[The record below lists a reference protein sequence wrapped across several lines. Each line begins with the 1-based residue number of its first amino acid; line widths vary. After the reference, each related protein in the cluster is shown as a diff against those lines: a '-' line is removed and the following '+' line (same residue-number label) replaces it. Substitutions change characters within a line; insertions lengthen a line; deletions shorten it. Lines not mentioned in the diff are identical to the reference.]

1 MEKRVLGRRKAGKAQ
16 AIACAL
22 LLATLLGACATQ
34 APAPDEVTSSKP
46 ARVPYQVG
54 APSPAFE
61 PARPAPSVAVAKPAV
76 AQPLDASR
84 LPPFD
89 GEKQEVK
96 EPLRGVATVDR
107 TVQPD
112 DLWERIR
119 AGFSMP
125 NLEGPIVQ
133 DRTAWYAARPEA
145 LKRMFERS
153 RRYLYHIVEELEK
166 RGLPTEL
173 ALLPMVESSFN
184 PMAYSSAHASGLW
197 QFIPGTGKRYDL
209 AQNWWYDGRRDIVAS
224 TSAALGYLKDIYEM
238 NGDWHL
244 ALASYNWGENAVAK
258 AVERNKAA
266 GIPTDYSSL
275 RMPEE
280 TRNYVPKLQ
289 ALKNIIANP
298 APFGVVLDPIPNQ
311 PYFATAAR
319 TVDIDIRLAAKLAE
333 MPVEEFVALNPAFNR
348 PIMPASV
355 NARIV
360 LPADKLEIFHSN
372 LQKYD
377 SKALVSWQTY
387 EMRPGD
393 KLETVAKRF
402 GVTVA
407 QLRQV
412 NGVTANA
419 RTVPS
424 MLVVP
429 INGALTAGSPTLP
442 LMYSP
447 PIPMAESR
455 TRITTHT
462 VKAGDTL
469 LSIAGRYKVTP
480 DDLRRWNPIG
490 RLTIGHQLRV
500 NMAALPTRTA
510 AAAKQIKS
518 TASEKTAKPSKI
530 IAKKNLP
537 PVKYKAVQARR

>member
-1 MEKRVLGRRKAGKAQ
+1 MEKRVLGARREGSTRAL
-16 AIACAL
+16 ACAAVL
-22 LLATLLGACATQ
+22 SCLLAACATQ
-34 APAPDEVTSSKP
+34 PEVPEPSSTRLP
-46 ARVPYQVG
+46 RVPYQAGVPP
-54 APSPAFE
+54 PSFKP
-61 PARPAPSVAVAKPAV
+61 AKPAPPAV
-76 AQPLDASR
+76 SSKPLDATT

-89 GEKQEVK
+89 GERLEVK
-96 EPLRGVATVDR
+96 EPLRGVATVDL

-125 NLEGPIVQ
+125 NLEGTIVQ
-133 DRTAWYAARPEA
+133 DRTAWYAARPDA

-166 RGLPTEL
+166 RGMPTEL

-184 PMAYSSAHASGLW
+184 PMAYSRAHASGLW
-197 QFIPGTGKRYDL
+197 QFIPGTGKRYEL

-224 TSAALGYLKDIYEM
+224 TNAALDYLKDIYEM

-258 AVERNKAA
+258 AVERNKSA
-266 GIPTDYSSL
+266 GQPTDYSSL

-280 TRNYVPKLQ
+280 TRYYVPKLQ

-319 TVDIDIRLAAKLAE
+319 TRDIDIRLAAQLAE
-333 MPVEEFVALNPAFNR
+333 MPIEEFVALNPGFNR

-355 NARIV
+355 NARLV
-360 LPADKLEIFHSN
+360 LPADKLEVFHTN
-372 LQKYD
+372 LQKLD

-387 EMRPGD
+387 TPRPGE
-393 KLETVAKRF
+393 KLESIAKRF
-402 GVTVA
+402 GVSLA
-407 QLRQV
+407 RLREV
-412 NGVTANA
+412 NGVTA
-419 RTVPS
+419 RTRGVPS

-429 INGALTAGSPTLP
+429 VNGAAEGGSLP
-442 LMYSP
+442 LIYSP
-447 PIPMAESR
+447 PTPAVQTR
-455 TRITTHT
+455 TQAHT
-462 VKAGDTL
+462 VKAGETL
-469 LSIAGRYKVTP
+469 ASIAGRYKVTP

-490 RLTIGHQLRV
+490 RLIVGQQLRIEV
-500 NMAALPTRTA
+500 VAPNV
-510 AAAKQIKS
+510 
-518 TASEKTAKPSKI
+518 ASSAPRKAVKNNKI
-530 IAKKNLP
+530 IAKKSSP
-537 PVKYKAVQARR
+537 KVKRKITQAKR

>member
-1 MEKRVLGRRKAGKAQ
+1 MRSPAPALACLLFCTFLAACATQPEAPEGQSSKEARTPYQVGKA
-16 AIACAL
+16 APAFEP
-22 LLATLLGACATQ
+22 ATQ
-34 APAPDEVTSSKP
+34 APAATATK
-46 ARVPYQVG
+46 
-54 APSPAFE
+54 
-61 PARPAPSVAVAKPAV
+61 
-76 AQPLDASR
+76 PLDATR

-89 GEKQEVK
+89 GEKHEIK
-96 EPLRGVATVDR
+96 EALRGVATIDR

-166 RGLPTEL
+166 RGMPTEL

-184 PMAYSSAHASGLW
+184 PMAYSRAHASGLW
-197 QFIPGTGKRYDL
+197 QFIPGTGKRYEL

-224 TSAALGYLKDIYEM
+224 TSAALDYLKDIYEM

-266 GIPTDYSSL
+266 GLPIDYSSL
-275 RMPEE
+275 RMPDE
-280 TRNYVPKLQ
+280 TRYYVPKLQ

-298 APFGVVLDPIPNQ
+298 GPFGVVLDPIPNQ
-311 PYFATAAR
+311 PYFATITR
-319 TVDIDIRLAAKLAE
+319 ERDIDIKLAAKLAE

-348 PIMPASV
+348 PIIPASV
-355 NARIV
+355 NARMV
-360 LPADKLEIFHSN
+360 LPADKVEVFHANLE
-372 LQKYD
+372 KYD
-377 SKALVSWQTY
+377 SKALVSWQAY
-387 EMRPGD
+387 QPKPGE
-393 KLETVAKRF
+393 KLEAVAKRF
-402 GVTVA
+402 GVSLA
-407 QLRQV
+407 RLKEV
-412 NGVTANA
+412 NGVTA
-419 RTVPS
+419 RTRGVPA

-429 INGALTAGSPTLP
+429 INGTASDTGPELP

-447 PIPMAESR
+447 PIPVAATR
-455 TRITTHT
+455 TQVHT

-469 LSIAGRYKVTP
+469 LSIANHYRVTP

-490 RLTIGHQLRV
+490 RLTVGQQLRIQTV
-500 NMAALPTRTA
+500 APTQHA
-510 AAAKQIKS
+510 SAKKVSKQTKS
-518 TASEKTAKPSKI
+518 SVISEKKRV
-530 IAKKNLP
+530 P
-537 PVKYKAVQARR
+537 PVKHKVSQARR

>member
-1 MEKRVLGRRKAGKAQ
+1 VEERFLVRSPAPALACLLFCTFLAACATQPEAPEGQSSKEARTPYQVGKA
-16 AIACAL
+16 APAFEP
-22 LLATLLGACATQ
+22 ATQ
-34 APAPDEVTSSKP
+34 APAATATK
-46 ARVPYQVG
+46 
-54 APSPAFE
+54 
-61 PARPAPSVAVAKPAV
+61 
-76 AQPLDASR
+76 PLDATR

-89 GEKQEVK
+89 GEKHEIK
-96 EPLRGVATVDR
+96 EALRGVATIDR

-166 RGLPTEL
+166 RGMPTEL

-184 PMAYSSAHASGLW
+184 PMAYSRAHASGLW
-197 QFIPGTGKRYDL
+197 QFIPGTGKRYEL

-224 TSAALGYLKDIYEM
+224 TSAALDYLKDIYEM

-266 GIPTDYSSL
+266 GLPIDYSSL
-275 RMPEE
+275 RMPDE
-280 TRNYVPKLQ
+280 TRYYVPKLQ

-298 APFGVVLDPIPNQ
+298 GPFGVVLDPIPNQ
-311 PYFATAAR
+311 PYFATITR
-319 TVDIDIRLAAKLAE
+319 ERDIDIKLAAKLAE

-348 PIMPASV
+348 PIIPASV
-355 NARIV
+355 NARMV
-360 LPADKLEIFHSN
+360 LPADKVEVFHANLE
-372 LQKYD
+372 KYD
-377 SKALVSWQTY
+377 SKALVSWQAY
-387 EMRPGD
+387 QPKPGE
-393 KLETVAKRF
+393 KLEAVAKRF
-402 GVTVA
+402 GVSLA
-407 QLRQV
+407 RLKEV
-412 NGVTANA
+412 NGVTA
-419 RTVPS
+419 RTRGVPA

-429 INGALTAGSPTLP
+429 INGTASDTGPELP

-447 PIPMAESR
+447 PIPVAATR
-455 TRITTHT
+455 TQVHT

-469 LSIAGRYKVTP
+469 LSIANHYRVTP

-490 RLTIGHQLRV
+490 RLTVGQQLRIQTV
-500 NMAALPTRTA
+500 APTQHA
-510 AAAKQIKS
+510 SAKKVSKQTKS
-518 TASEKTAKPSKI
+518 SVISEKKRV
-530 IAKKNLP
+530 P
-537 PVKYKAVQARR
+537 PVKHKVSQARR

>member
-1 MEKRVLGRRKAGKAQ
+1 MEKRILGRLQALFCAG
-16 AIACAL
+16 IL
-22 LLATLLGACATQ
+22 GGLLAGCATQ
-34 APAPDEVTSSKP
+34 PSGEDAAPDKHARVPFQTGAAPAAPATAKAAAPAPSSKP
-46 ARVPYQVG
+46 
-54 APSPAFE
+54 
-61 PARPAPSVAVAKPAV
+61 
-76 AQPLDASR
+76 LDATR

-89 GEKQEVK
+89 GEKQVVK
-96 EPLRGVATVDR
+96 EPLRGVPTVDR

-133 DRTAWYAARPEA
+133 DRTAWYAARPDA

-184 PMAYSSAHASGLW
+184 PMAYSRAHASGLW

-224 TSAALGYLKDIYEM
+224 TSAALDYLKANYEM

-266 GIPTDYSSL
+266 GLPTDFSSL

-280 TRNYVPKLQ
+280 TRYYVPKLQ

-298 APFGVVLDPIPNQ
+298 GPFGIVLDPIPNQ
-311 PYFATAAR
+311 PYFVTAAR
-319 TVDIDIRLAAKLAE
+319 TQDIDIKLAAKLAE
-333 MPVEEFVALNPAFNR
+333 MPVEEFIALNPAFNR
-348 PIMPASV
+348 PIIPASL

-360 LPADKLEIFHSN
+360 LPADRLEIFHAN
-372 LQKYD
+372 LQKHD

-387 EMRPGD
+387 EPKPGE
-393 KLETVAKRF
+393 KLESVARRF
-402 GVTVA
+402 GVSLG
-407 QLRQV
+407 QLREV
-412 NGVTANA
+412 NGVSA
-419 RTVPS
+419 RTRVLPA

-429 INGALTAGSPTLP
+429 MNGAGGVGSSGVDTETRLP

-447 PIPMAESR
+447 PIPQVETR
-455 TRITTHT
+455 TSVHT
-462 VKAGDTL
+462 VRTGETL
-469 LSIAGRYKVTP
+469 LSIARHYHVTP
-480 DDLRRWNPIG
+480 DDLRRWNPMG
-490 RLTIGHQLRV
+490 RLTVGQKLRIQVAAPAASAAHHKASSQHQASAPR
-500 NMAALPTRTA
+500 
-510 AAAKQIKS
+510 KIKIS
-518 TASEKTAKPSKI
+518 NKISIKKHTPQTKPQVKI
-530 IAKKNLP
+530 
-537 PVKYKAVQARR
+537 KAVRGNR

>member
-1 MEKRVLGRRKAGKAQ
+1 MEKRILSLMPFRFSR
-16 AIACAL
+16 
-22 LLATLLGACATQ
+22 LATGALAATFLAACATQ
-34 APAPDEVTSSKP
+34 PEVPDAPSAKHS
-46 ARVPYQVG
+46 RVPYQAG
-54 APSPAFE
+54 TTPPAFE
-61 PARPAPSVAVAKPAV
+61 PAKPPPVAASTK
-76 AQPLDASR
+76 PLDATR
-84 LPPFD
+84 LPPFE

-133 DRTAWYAARPEA
+133 DRTAWYAARPDA

-166 RGLPTEL
+166 RGMPTEL

-184 PMAYSSAHASGLW
+184 PMAYSRAHASGLW
-197 QFIPGTGKRYDL
+197 QFIPGTGKRYEL

-224 TSAALGYLKDIYEM
+224 TSAALDYLKDVYEM

-266 GIPTDYSSL
+266 GMPTDYSSL
-275 RMPEE
+275 RMPDE
-280 TRNYVPKLQ
+280 TRYYVPKLQ

-319 TVDIDIRLAAKLAE
+319 TQDIDIKLAAQLAE
-333 MPVEEFVALNPAFNR
+333 MPVEEFVALNPGFNR

-360 LPADKLEIFHSN
+360 LPADKLEIFHAN
-372 LQKYD
+372 LQKHD

-402 GVTVA
+402 GVSVA
-407 QLRQV
+407 QLREV
-412 NGVTANA
+412 NGVSPKA
-419 RTVPS
+419 RVMPA

-429 INGALTAGSPTLP
+429 INGAGSGAKLP

-447 PIPMAESR
+447 PIPVAETR
-455 TRITTHT
+455 TRVTTHT

-469 LSIAGRYKVTP
+469 ASIAARYKVTP

-490 RLTIGHQLRV
+490 RLTVGQHLRIQV
-500 NMAALPTRTA
+500 AAPAVRHVA
-510 AAAKQIKS
+510 HRKN
-518 TASEKTAKPSKI
+518 SEKVNKI
-530 IAKKNLP
+530 ISKKHTP
-537 PVKYKAVQARR
+537 QVKRKITQAHR